1 MYLYTKGKQS
11 RETELE
17 KYLSFNDSTY
27 NFGYV
32 SHFKQNTFFKVVT
45 PGRTVS

>member
-17 KYLSFNDSTY
+17 KYLSLMIVRTIWDM
-27 NFGYV
+27 
-32 SHFKQNTFFKVVT
+32 SHIFKQHTFFKVVT
-45 PGRTVS
+45 P